1 MQNLSE
7 IILTFALQTKPHFPL
22 MNTYALAFPLLFIFH
37 DLEEIVGMRMFL
49 DRNKDTLQ
57 RRFPK
62 IYDILKDTTNEG
74 FALAVWEEFVVFALI
89 ALVAMWVDNQLVWNI
104 WLGGFLGLTFHY
116 AVHIGQTLV
125 LRKYVPAVATSI
137 VCLPIS
143 IYILKQCFMVLE
155 GDVATNV
162 WQIALGVVIV
172 AVNLLVAHKITKI
185 RLAD

>member
-1 MQNLSE
+1 MES
-7 IILTFALQTKPHFPL
+7 
-22 MNTYALAFPLLFIFH
+22 YALAFPLLFIFH
-37 DLEEIVGMRMFL
+37 DLEEIVGMRVFL

-89 ALVAMWVDNQLVWNI
+89 ALAAMWIDNKLVWNI

-116 AVHIGQTLV
+116 AVHIGQALV
-125 LRKYVPAVATSI
+125 LRKYVPAVATSV

-143 IYILKQCFMVLE
+143 IYILKQCFIVLD

-172 AVNLLVAHKITKI
+172 AVNFLVAHKITKI

>member
-1 MQNLSE
+1 
-7 IILTFALQTKPHFPL
+7 

-62 IYDILKDTTNEG
+62 IYDLFKDTTNEG
-74 FALAVWEEFVVFALI
+74 FALAVGEEFVVFTLI
-89 ALVAMWVDNQLVWNI
+89 ALTAMWVDSRLVWNI
-104 WLGGFLGLTFHY
+104 WLGGFVGLTFHY
-116 AVHIGQTLV
+116 VVHIGQALV
-125 LRKYVPAVATSI
+125 LRKYVPAVATSV

-143 IYILKQCFMVLE
+143 IWILKQCFMMLT

-162 WQIALGVVIV
+162 WQMFLGVAVV
-172 AVNLLVAHKITKI
+172 AGNMVLAHKITKV
-185 RLAD
+185 RL